1 MTIMN
6 AARLASIGILALT
19 AACAQQRIAGTNVE
33 DTEEHRELFDIVM
46 RYRAAM
52 EARDAKTILG
62 LVSTS
67 YYEDN
72 GNADPSDDYGYTQ
85 LRDQILPETM
95 DVTKEVFL
103 TLEVQEIVVDDDV
116 AHVDVRFNQR
126 ARIEM
131 PSGSSWDTQRE
142 LNRID
147 FRREDQGW
155 RIVRGL

>member
-1 MTIMN
+1 MN
-6 AARLASIGILALT
+6 FTTASRLICT
-19 AACAQQRIAGTNVE
+19 AAMCVASGCAQQRIAGTNVE
-33 DTEEHRELFDIVM
+33 DTAEHRELFDIVM
-46 RYRAAM
+46 QYRAAM
-52 EARDAKTILG
+52 EARDADTIIG
-62 LVSTS
+62 LVSTT

-72 GNADPSDDYGYTQ
+72 GNADPSDDYGYTE
-85 LRDQILPETM
+85 LRDEILPQTM

-103 TLEVQEIVVDDDV
+103 TLEVQEIVVDDDT